1 MLDLLVNFINESVH
15 LWLEMSPYLLFGM
28 SMAGLLHVFLG
39 KELIS
44 EHLGKPG
51 IWSVIKATFLGVPL
65 PVCSCGVIPIA
76 SSLEK
81 EGAHKSS
88 ILAFLVSTPTTGID
102 SVFATYSLLG
112 PLFALFR
119 PLAAVISGITLGV
132 ADYLVEGKNIKQKEI
147 PKHDHPKIH
156 IIFKWKEFLKYSFYE
171 IPQDI
176 GKALIIGI
184 LIGGAISAFIP
195 QSIFERFFF
204 FPLDFLAALLLGI
217 PLYVCS
223 TGSIPVAVSLL
234 QKGLSPGAGLVFLI
248 AGPATNAVTLSF
260 VRSKMGKV
268 SFYLYLFNIIIVAV
282 VLGIL
287 FNFLTASGGIDTG
300 LLGGGGQMLPMRL
313 KIIAGIV
320 LFLLIANGLIQQKLC
335 KINGKADM
343 VFSVPDIHCKQ
354 CALTIK
360 SALHN
365 VKGIKSVVVDT
376 HHKTVSIFGQADKEK
391 IIEII
396 KNAGYNPKVSDC
408 HSNDSSCD
416 CS

>member
-1 MLDLLVNFINESVH
+1 MLDLFINFINKSMH
-15 LWLEMSPYLLFGM
+15 LWIEMAPYLLFGM

-44 EHLGKPG
+44 EHLGRPG
-51 IWSVIKATFLGVPL
+51 IWSVIKATLLGVPL

-88 ILAFLVSTPTTGID
+88 ILSFLVSTPTTGID
-102 SVFATYSLLG
+102 SVFATYSLMG

-119 PLAAVISGITLGV
+119 PLGAIISGITLGI
-132 ADYLVEGKNIKQKEI
+132 ADYMVEGKNIKQKEI
-147 PKHDHPKIH
+147 PAHDHPKIH
-156 IIFKWKEFLKYSFYE
+156 NIFKWREFLKYSFYE

-176 GKALIIGI
+176 GRALVIGI

-195 QSIFERFFF
+195 SLIFEKFFF
-204 FPLDFLAALLLGI
+204 FPLDFVAALLLGI

-223 TGSIPVAVSLL
+223 TGSIPVAISLL

-248 AGPATNAVTLSF
+248 AGPATNAITLSF

-268 SFYLYLFNIIIVAV
+268 SFYLYLFNIIIVSGL
-282 VLGIL
+282 LGIL
-287 FNFLTASGGIDTG
+287 FNFLTSSAEIDAR
-300 LLGGGGQMLPMRL
+300 LLGGGGQMLPMNL
-313 KIIAGIV
+313 KITAGII
-320 LFLLIANGLIQQKLC
+320 LFLLIVNGIVQQKSC
-335 KINGKADM
+335 KVQGKADM
-343 VFSVPDIHCKQ
+343 IFLVSDIHCKQ
-354 CALTIK
+354 CAMTLK

-365 VKGIKSVVVDT
+365 VQGIREVSVDT
-376 HHKTVSIFGQADKEK
+376 HHKTLSIYGQADKEK
-391 IIEII
+391 VIAII
-396 KNAGYNPKVSDC
+396 KNAGYNPEVLD
-408 HSNDSSCD
+408 SNIDSSCD